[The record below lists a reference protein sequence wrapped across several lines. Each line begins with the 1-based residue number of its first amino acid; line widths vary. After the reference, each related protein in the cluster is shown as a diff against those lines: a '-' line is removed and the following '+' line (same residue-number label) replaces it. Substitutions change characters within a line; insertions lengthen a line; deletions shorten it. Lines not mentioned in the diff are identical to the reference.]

1 MCSSKLQ
8 VAGRQVVIT
17 QGGSR
22 NSKTIRLLRLGM
34 MDGREVWE
42 VVRSGVVPDLKL
54 NVFDR

>member
-34 MDGREVWE
+34 MDEREVWE